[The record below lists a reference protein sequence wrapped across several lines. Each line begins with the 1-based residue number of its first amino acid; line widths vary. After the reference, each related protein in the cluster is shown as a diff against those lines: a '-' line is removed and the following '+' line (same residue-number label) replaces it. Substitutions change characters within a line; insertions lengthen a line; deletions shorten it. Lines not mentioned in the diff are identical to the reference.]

1 MKKVFVG
8 RGAVWVFCVGA
19 VLLIAFMLFPQAAF
33 AEETLD
39 ELYKH
44 VEDGL
49 DNLDFSE
56 VEKISDS
63 FFDSFAE
70 KVRQVINGEF
80 DDTQSVFSLLVQ
92 LVAQDITEVFP
103 QLLSVFCVLVICGLA
118 RNASDGLISDTT
130 HVVSFVGISVVVVS
144 VLSLVVR
151 VYNQVDELVSNISA
165 LSDAAM
171 PVLLTLLVANGGV
184 SSSVCQPA
192 MVVFSSV
199 VISVVKNVVLPLS
212 VFGLAFVVVGNL
224 SENVKVTK
232 TSEFLNSCSSWV
244 LGVTFMVFSSF
255 TAIQGIAASSVDGV
269 TYRAAKFAVKNY
281 VPVLGG
287 YVSDGFDV
295 VVASTSLIKN
305 AFGVVAMSVVF
316 YMTVKPLV
324 TLLCVKLGLQA
335 VAAVSEPL
343 ADARYLRILSGF
355 EKSLTFLSALVVAV
369 AFMFC
374 ILALVAISCANFA

>member
-1 MKKVFVG
+1 MKNIIVSRRATF
-8 RGAVWVFCVGA
+8 WFCVG
-19 VLLIAFMLFPQAAF
+19 VMLLFCSLFYAQAAF

-39 ELYKH
+39 ELNKK
-44 VEDGL
+44 VDDAL

-56 VEKISDS
+56 VEKVSDS
-63 FFDSFAE
+63 FFDGFAE
-70 KVRQVINGEF
+70 KVRQIIDGEF

-103 QLLSVFCVLVICGLA
+103 QLLSVFCVLVICGLV
-118 RNASDGLISDTT
+118 RNASDGLVTETT
-130 HVVSFVGISVVVVS
+130 QVVSFVGISVVVVS

-151 VYNQVDELVSNISA
+151 VYNQVDELISNISA

-232 TSEFLNSCSSWV
+232 TSEFLNGCSSWV

-295 VVASTSLIKN
+295 VVASTSLVKN
-305 AFGVVAMSVVF
+305 AFGVVSMLVVF

-324 TLLCVKLGLQA
+324 TLVCVKLGLQA

-343 ADARYLRILSGF
+343 ADVRYLRILNGF